1 LNFLS
6 FLLCFYTMINF
17 YAFLLIVALGD
28 YTVHSTLSGWVNDW
42 DGDMQWSAGSNRM
55 ITGLY
60 SVHSNGREDR
70 RWRFYHGSINKV
82 HCESPYWTEP
92 LNSEDQAISA
102 SCLHNEAVS
111 GFKSKYSNRKED
123 RVWYLQCCS
132 LTNVA
137 LKDMGLSGYL
147 NDWDAVLDFRCEDNE
162 VLTGV
167 YSVHSNAHED
177 RRWAARCASLVRTH
191 GLVLQSTWS
200 PWMNTWDG
208 WIYFTAGKNM
218 IVTGFSSVHDNG
230 KEDRRW
236 KFCSG
241 SVKGVQCKPQSWSKW
256 VNTWDSVLS
265 FTCPRNEALYA
276 VTSQHHNG
284 KEDRRWKFQCCK
296 VSSNFA
302 LKKEAFTRYL
312 NNWDEPI
319 HFFCPSADEVVV
331 GMYSYHD
338 NDVEDRRWKARCAKL
353 VDDLPRIGN

>member
-1 LNFLS
+1 
-6 FLLCFYTMINF
+6 MINF
-17 YAFLLIVALGD
+17 YAFLLIVVTLGD
-28 YTVHSTLSGWVNDW
+28 YTIHSTLSGWVNDW

-60 SVHSNGREDR
+60 SLHNDAKEDR

-82 HCESPYWTEP
+82 QCKSPYWTES
-92 LNSEDQAISA
+92 LNSWDQAISA
-102 SCLHNEAVS
+102 SCSQNEAVS
-111 GFKSKYSNRKED
+111 GFKSKHSNGKED

-137 LKDMGLSGYL
+137 LKDMGLSAYL
-147 NDWDAVLDFRCEDNE
+147 NDWDAVLNFRCEDNE

-167 YSVHSNAHED
+167 YSVHSNSHED
-177 RRWAARCASLVRTH
+177 RRWAARCASVVRTH
-191 GLVLQSTWS
+191 GLLVLQSTWS
-200 PWMNTWDG
+200 SWMNAWDTRFT
-208 WIYFTAGKNM
+208 FTAGNNM
-218 IVTGFSSVHDNG
+218 ITGFSSVHDNG

-236 KFCSG
+236 KFSSG
-241 SVKGVQCKPQSWSKW
+241 SVKGVQCKPQRWSQW
-256 VNTWDSVLS
+256 VNDWDTILS
-265 FTCPRNEALYA
+265 FTCPRNEALYG
-276 VTSQHHNG
+276 VTSYHGND

-302 LKKEAFTRYL
+302 LKKEAFTSYL

-338 NDVEDRRWKARCAKL
+338 NDTEDRRWKARCAKL
-353 VDDLPRIGN
+353 TR